1 MGSKK
6 EFKRWDSFGWFTSDF
21 EPRGLLNNERHLDF
35 STSYCLSNT
44 ELWQDVSSAGY
55 QARMGE
61 HLLSGTVVG
70 SFAAKNLPTLLRD
83 VCPTALTCQGQLGG
97 WQADQERDP
106 RPWVRFLALLE
117 SSAEPT
123 QMGRKEK
130 TGVLWWKCS
139 YHRIPILSDP
149 TLSEFGSMMAQTLI
163 YCWVSFGINFISW
176 KRASQENDMAVR
188 RFLYFVRQVILK
200 YFLMD
205 G

>member
-21 EPRGLLNNERHLDF
+21 APQGLLNNERHLDF
-35 STSYCLSNT
+35 STSYCLSNI

-55 QARMGE
+55 QARIRE
-61 HLLSGTVVG
+61 HLLCGTVVG

-97 WQADQERDP
+97 WQADQERTSGP
-106 RPWVRFLALLE
+106 GWGSWLSLRALLSPHE
-117 SSAEPT
+117 WGE
-123 QMGRKEK
+123 RKNLVCS
-130 TGVLWWKCS
+130 GGNVSS
-139 YHRIPILSDP
+139 YHCIPILSDP

-176 KRASQENDMAVR
+176 KKGQVR
-188 RFLYFVRQVILK
+188 KLIRLSGDFYVLGDR
-200 YFLMD
+200 
-205 G
+205 